1 MSWWMPC
8 WILSKKNSQPLLNCQ
23 FKESCASKACPYP
36 SSRVYRP
43 GPICLDPHV
52 KEPVE
57 DPMVKEPVED
67 LMVKEPVEDLMVRD
81 SSKATSSTP
90 KVTPEMKIFKIST
103 CPQKNGGQLNSP
115 SKVDTNKEAM
125 PIKDDHTEID
135 SNKVAI
141 AVTEPKSV
149 KRPRRDVTYKTILR
163 KCRKFYQTR
172 FNHHTG
178 YLKNKKKEPCSFY
191 RACILKFIDS
201 YFEYNTHLNVSFHLG
216 CLLYPQ
222 EMTRGIESF
231 VYPNGVKT
239 FTPKKVVKRKIETHK
254 QQVDKLHSI
263 LYKFTHEKLDK
274 FISVPELAAIFVN
287 FSENV
292 LSKAFYFSSCCN
304 HLFKCRHL
312 EGPSDQ
318 PHVGCLY
325 QAVLGRRLHWG
336 RQFFLLQLSGLIWC
350 SSCLRRSLQACQKHF

>member
-1 MSWWMPC
+1 MENFLFDDIMTENN
-8 WILSKKNSQPLLNCQ
+8 LFQEFDQQSQSSLLDVMVDAMMDPI
-23 FKESCASKACPYP
+23 KEELPAIAQLDNLKSLEPHKHDHIQAHESIDQ
-36 SSRVYRP
+36 
-43 GPICLDPHV
+43 GLFCLDPH
-52 KEPVE
+52 
-57 DPMVKEPVED
+57 
-67 LMVKEPVEDLMVRD
+67 VKEPVEDLMVRD
-81 SSKATSSTP
+81 SSKATSSTA
-90 KVTPEMKIFKIST
+90 KVTPEMKIFKISN
-103 CPQKNGGQLNSP
+103 CPQKNGGQLSSQ

-135 SNKVAI
+135 SNEVVI
-141 AVTEPKSV
+141 AVPEPKSV

-163 KCRKFYQTR
+163 KCRKYYQTR

-231 VYPNGVKT
+231 VYPDGVKT

-287 FSENV
+287 FIQNGAGKDVASQEFKAEYDDLLKRCLKT
-292 LSKAFYFSSCCN
+292 LSKCKKVKGVAT
-304 HLFKCRHL
+304 LF
-312 EGPSDQ
+312 D
-318 PHVGCLY
+318 
-325 QAVLGRRLHWG
+325 
-336 RQFFLLQLSGLIWC
+336 
-350 SSCLRRSLQACQKHF
+350 